1 MNNQLNSIGN
11 MATRNLS
18 TRNQETL
25 ENDMDLASNEST
37 DHNGTNC
44 RAGVFVV
51 CSVVALVL
59 IQAMVCAYMTRG
71 NAVMHVSSDNSDD
84 DDDKTVPS
92 EGDEGDNL
100 DLEIASESSRKDEER
115 ICDPE

>member
-1 MNNQLNSIGN
+1 MVSNSIGSKRYTKLNYRIEVETASKMNNQLNSIGN

-59 IQAMVCAYMTRG
+59 I
-71 NAVMHVSSDNSDD
+71 
-84 DDDKTVPS
+84 
-92 EGDEGDNL
+92 
-100 DLEIASESSRKDEER
+100 
-115 ICDPE
+115 